1 VKRRFRVTVAG
12 RTFEVEVEEIGGGEV
27 AEAAPSAPAAPTPQ
41 AAPAPRAEEA
51 PPEVEVAGEAV
62 VAPLPGTVKSIMV
75 RENDVVNAGDVLLVL
90 ETMKME
96 NEIYAPKSG
105 VVRKVAVRENQDVNY
120 GDVLVIIG

>member
-1 VKRRFRVTVAG
+1 MKRRFRVTVAG
-12 RTFEVEVEEIGGGEV
+12 RTFEVEVEEIGKE
-27 AEAAPSAPAAPTPQ
+27 EAVEAVAPSAPAAP
-41 AAPAPRAEEA
+41 APAPRVEEA
-51 PPEVEVAGEAV
+51 PPTVEVAGEAV

-90 ETMKME
+90 ESMKME

-105 VVRKVAVRENQDVNY
+105 VVRKVAVKENQDVNY